1 MYLGSSNLN
10 KAPQHGDS
18 IMLDQ
23 QKVGQLVNSYKLM
36 NNSYRLLF
44 ELKIKNI
51 DSELKISGNIIEV
64 TKKEKF
70 LFEDN

>member
-1 MYLGSSNLN
+1 
-10 KAPQHGDS
+10 
-18 IMLDQ
+18 MLDQ

-51 DSELKISGNIIEV
+51 EI
-64 TKKEKF
+64 
-70 LFEDN
+70 